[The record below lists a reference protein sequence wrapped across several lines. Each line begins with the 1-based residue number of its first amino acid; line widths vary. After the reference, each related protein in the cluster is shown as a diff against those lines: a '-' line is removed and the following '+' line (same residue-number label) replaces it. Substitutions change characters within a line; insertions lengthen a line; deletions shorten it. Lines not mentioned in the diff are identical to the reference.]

1 VYRDAALD
9 RFTECLARS
18 QRPATAR
25 PTPQSSPAWFSE
37 ASGANVN
44 RRAFVSR
51 AAPAVLSGAVFV
63 AGGRGFSPAARAQT
77 VNGLDLADPG
87 PLPDHVLGSPTAPVT
102 IIEYVSMTCGHC
114 AMFAI
119 DTFPELKAQFI
130 DTGKVRYIVREFPI
144 DGLAAVAAMLIRSA
158 GDDKYY
164 DTMAELFRQ
173 QRQWTTGGRIQQL
186 MTLAVTKLGF
196 TEASFDA
203 CLTDQQLLD
212 RIAKA
217 RDRAGAFGVRSAPT
231 FFVNGEKHA
240 GFATIDEMKRLIA
253 LHLKN

>member
-1 VYRDAALD
+1 
-9 RFTECLARS
+9 
-18 QRPATAR
+18 
-25 PTPQSSPAWFSE
+25 
-37 ASGANVN
+37 
-44 RRAFVSR
+44 
-51 AAPAVLSGAVFV
+51 
-63 AGGRGFSPAARAQT
+63 
-77 VNGLDLADPG
+77 
-87 PLPDHVLGSPTAPVT
+87 
-102 IIEYVSMTCGHC
+102 
-114 AMFAI
+114 
-119 DTFPELKAQFI
+119 
-130 DTGKVRYIVREFPI
+130 VRYIVREFPI